1 MNTQFSEHQTQIFP
15 FSNSKSPLYKLQQDY
30 NQVKTATKR
39 LNRGGSPSSSI
50 VIEDGK
56 VQIRIAVENI
66 LFAKAEHVY
75 VGIYFSND
83 QRIFQRGSLAG
94 LLNQLPA
101 DQFIQVHRSYVVNLR
116 WVESWTKD
124 TISIGGKEIPIS
136 RARRN
141 DVIERLKSRG

>member
-1 MNTQFSEHQTQIFP
+1 MNTQFSEYQTQVFP
-15 FSNSKSPLYKLQQDY
+15 FSHSKSPLYKLHRDY
-30 NQVKTATKR
+30 NQVKTSTKHS
-39 LNRGGSPSSSI
+39 NRVNSPSSSI
-50 VIEDGK
+50 LIEDGK

-83 QRIFQRGSLAG
+83 QRVFQRGSLAG

-101 DQFIQVHRSYVVNLR
+101 DQFLQVHRSYVVNLR

-136 RARRN
+136 RARRS
-141 DVIERLKSRG
+141 VVLERLKNRG